1 MKSILQLAGV
11 VVLVFLWGQAQYC
24 AGVRGA
30 QIQAARDTLRTERA
44 AFADAVAA
52 SSARQAQLRDSLA
65 RVVAREASQRADLD
79 STRRAVHAAATS
91 LDALRA
97 RVDEPTLPAEV
108 QELLAGERRLTQAA
122 QGEAVACD
130 AVLQTCA
137 EARRLLVAEVAT
149 RDALLAVA
157 VPRVRALETRLDQ
170 ALKAS
175 RRKRCGLGGTAG
187 YGVTSTGGQ
196 VVAGPSLTVGISC
209 GVVWLF

>member
-1 MKSILQLAGV
+1 MKSIFQLAGV
-11 VVLVFLWGQAQYC
+11 VLLVFLWGQAQYC

-44 AFADAVAA
+44 AFADTVAA

-65 RVVAREASQRADLD
+65 RVVAREADATARLD
-79 STRRAVHAAATS
+79 STRRAVHAALTS
-91 LDALRA
+91 LDSLRA

-122 QGEAVACD
+122 QGEAAACD

-137 EARRLLVAEVAT
+137 EARRLVAAELEAS
-149 RDALLAVA
+149 RALNAVA

-196 VVAGPSLTVGISC
+196 VVAGPSLTVGVSC